1 MIWILSE
8 EADREKTYFPEKAEM
23 RYTLAGCSRMRVG
36 EGSSERK
43 EIEKMIKIVL
53 KTSKNRSRKRDVK
66 NIKKSSKKHP
76 KKEVKMKKKP
86 IKNQGGKKMSAL
98 ISRLGAEPLP
108 QVPGDIQI
116 NKIVYKLTEKKQKY
130 FP

>member
-1 MIWILSE
+1 
-8 EADREKTYFPEKAEM
+8 M

-36 EGSSERK
+36 KGSSEKK

-86 IKNQGGKKMSAL
+86 IKNRVGKKSKSGGRARSGTL
-98 ISRLGAEPLP
+98 ASGA
-108 QVPGDIQI
+108 GGT
-116 NKIVYKLTEKKQKY
+116 YKSTG
-130 FP
+130 